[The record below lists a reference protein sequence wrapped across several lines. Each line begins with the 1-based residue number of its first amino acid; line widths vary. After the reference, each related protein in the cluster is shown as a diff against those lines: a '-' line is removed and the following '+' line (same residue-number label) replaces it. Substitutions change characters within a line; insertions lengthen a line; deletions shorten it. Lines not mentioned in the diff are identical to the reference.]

1 MLENLTTLP
10 AYNRPTLLTKQKL
23 CTSNC
28 LSSLSGSTAQ
38 PAKNMIS
45 PKQEHDFTETS
56 ELVMKIANN
65 DARKQTWQQSKLPLM
80 MLIASHH
87 DKIGNIQK
95 VNCSALNIH
104 AGNCIEDHDSKA
116 TACEI
121 LKHSRYKIWLWFQ
134 SSCPRFRRFSCLRFL
149 TNTIFWNGKNCMMP
163 CKALQFTW
171 HFANMAASM
180 KVWKLSA
187 LMSLKEMKPCMSPV
201 SNYMQPDVSRVNI
214 EESNW
219 MEDHDDLVWCHM
231 LKRWCQRRTD
241 SGSEAVLQG
250 PTIQRAALPVANC
263 KKRMLPCIRL
273 NLSWRPANSD
283 AQMKPCILTTVFG
296 IDEATLGQLRLR
308 VYMSIMTKLVTYKKL
323 IVQRWTYML
332 ATVLK
337 ITIQK
342 LLHVKFLNILATR
355 SDSDSKALVRG
366 SDASAVCGSWRTPF
380 FEMARIAWC
389 RAKRCNSHDT
399 LRTWLHRWK
408 SESSPHWC
416 RWKKWNHVC
425 LQYRTI
431 CNQMFQGWT

>member
-28 LSSLSGSTAQ
+28 LSSLSGSTAL

-45 PKQEHDFTETS
+45 PKQEHDFTEAS

-80 MLIASHH
+80 MLIASP
-87 DKIGNIQK
+87 DSCTGKP
-95 VNCSALNIH
+95 
-104 AGNCIEDHDSKA
+104 ED
-116 TACEI
+116 
-121 LKHSRYKIWLWFQ
+121 Q
-134 SSCPRFRRFSCLRFL
+134 SYR
-149 TNTIFWNGKNCMMP
+149 TI
-163 CKALQFTW
+163 A
-171 HFANMAASM
+171 
-180 KVWKLSA
+180 
-187 LMSLKEMKPCMSPV
+187 
-201 SNYMQPDVSRVNI
+201 I
-214 EESNW
+214 
-219 MEDHDDLVWCHM
+219 
-231 LKRWCQRRTD
+231 
-241 SGSEAVLQG
+241 
-250 PTIQRAALPVANC
+250 
-263 KKRMLPCIRL
+263 
-273 NLSWRPANSD
+273 
-283 AQMKPCILTTVFG
+283 
-296 IDEATLGQLRLR
+296 
-308 VYMSIMTKLVTYKKL
+308 MSIMTKWVTYQKL

-337 ITIQK
+337 IAIQK
-342 LLHVKFLNILATR
+342 LLHVKFLNIVATR

-366 SDASAVCGSWRTPF
+366 SDASSVCGSWRTPF

-389 RAKRCNSHDT
+389 RAKRCNSHDI